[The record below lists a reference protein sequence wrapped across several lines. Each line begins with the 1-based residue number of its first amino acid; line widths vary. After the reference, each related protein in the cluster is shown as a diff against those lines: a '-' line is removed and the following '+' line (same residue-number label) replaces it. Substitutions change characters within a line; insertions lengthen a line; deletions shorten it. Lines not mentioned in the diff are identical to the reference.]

1 MYISRL
7 DKRNSQNRLLWEFES
22 DINVIISFSPESY
35 SVDVNIR

>member
-7 DKRNSQNRLLWEFES
+7 DNRNSQNRLLWEFES